1 MLNDYACIILDI
13 FCTSVHFFN
22 TYIKFTSNNKIFIH
36 KDRVL
41 IHLLKIFKIRVFLR
55 ESLLCGDFP
64 ASLTRYALLNPQ
76 FYLLLVFLIYPP
88 NQHQIAISQIIRY
101 PRPYQTHLFIYL
113 STSKDNDCA
122 IQVIIGSLKNKERH
136 LRRGI

>member
-41 IHLLKIFKIRVFLR
+41 ILSIERVFLR

-64 ASLTRYALLNPQ
+64 ASLPRYALLNPQ
-76 FYLLLVFLIYPP
+76 FYLLLVLLIYPP
-88 NQHQIAISQIIRY
+88 PPEPASDC
-101 PRPYQTHLFIYL
+101 YQ
-113 STSKDNDCA
+113 
-122 IQVIIGSLKNKERH
+122 
-136 LRRGI
+136 

>member
-41 IHLLKIFKIRVFLR
+41 ILSIEDIIKIRVFLR

-76 FYLLLVFLIYPP
+76 FYLLLVLLIYPP
-88 NQHQIAISQIIRY
+88 PPRTSIR
-101 PRPYQTHLFIYL
+101 LL
-113 STSKDNDCA
+113 S
-122 IQVIIGSLKNKERH
+122 VR
-136 LRRGI
+136 

>member
-41 IHLLKIFKIRVFLR
+41 ILSIEDRYVFF
-55 ESLLCGDFP
+55 SVNHF
-64 ASLTRYALLNPQ
+64 YAG
-76 FYLLLVFLIYPP
+76 ISPP
-88 NQHQIAISQIIRY
+88 H
-101 PRPYQTHLFIYL
+101 
-113 STSKDNDCA
+113 
-122 IQVIIGSLKNKERH
+122 
-136 LRRGI
+136 